1 MFRRCVA
8 YSSESGTN
16 HTAGQTNIFER
27 RQVTPG
33 LVGEILLQQVV
44 HTQQATKGSAF
55 NADGCFFTLCSHWS
69 AIQIEAELK
78 LGVKLDVKWIL

>member
-1 MFRRCVA
+1 MFRHCVA

-44 HTQQATKGSAF
+44 HTQQATKGSVF
-55 NADGCFFTLCSHWS
+55 NADGCFCCAVEGFVKQWIVVGNVRSHGLCT
-69 AIQIEAELK
+69 A
-78 LGVKLDVKWIL
+78 